1 MNFCNNTT
9 QSQRVIYQGLLYTWT
24 SSLGTFFATF
34 VMMKISKNDSNIICR
49 SSKNITFPKI
59 WRVWL
64 KNWACHAHFSYKLL
78 KGMAVSSSERCP
90 SNFGQSQIFYR
101 PSIDILTNFLYL
113 SQKSLNSRKTT
124 FLSPEYPPLGM
135 L

>member
-1 MNFCNNTT
+1 MIRRCSGDA
-9 QSQRVIYQGLLYTWT
+9 QGMLGQRLLHTWT
-24 SSLGTFFATF
+24 DRLGAFFVTF
-34 VMMKISKNDSNIICR
+34 VIMKISKNDSNTICR
-49 SSKNITFPKI
+49 SSKNITFSKI

-64 KNWACHAHFSYKLL
+64 KNWVRHTHFNFKLL
-78 KGMAVSSSERCP
+78 KGMAVLLSELCP

-101 PSIDILTNFLYL
+101 PSIDILINFLYL

-124 FLSPEYPPLGM
+124 FLSQEYPPLGM